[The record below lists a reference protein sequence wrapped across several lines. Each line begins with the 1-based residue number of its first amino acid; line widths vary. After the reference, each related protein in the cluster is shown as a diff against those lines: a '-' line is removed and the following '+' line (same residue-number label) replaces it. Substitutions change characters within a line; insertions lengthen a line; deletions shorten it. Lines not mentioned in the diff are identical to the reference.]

1 MAVVGRDKKHV
12 EDLVKLPNSYK
23 DSVEPIFD

>member
-1 MAVVGRDKKHV
+1 LAVVGRDKKHV
-12 EDLVKLPNSYK
+12 EELVELPNSYK